1 MTHIS
6 QIIINKAPVVDVM
19 QRILITGGLG
29 QVGSYLV
36 DRFHEDNEVVVV
48 DNHSSTTREDVPE
61 NVEVVKIDIQDD
73 VSDLVKNSDI
83 LIHTAAQISVARS
96 MQEPFFDA
104 QNNVMGTLNLLEA
117 AREADLERFVY
128 FSSAAVYGDP
138 IEVPIREEHPQDPHS
153 PYGASKLAGE
163 KYCLMYNRA
172 YGLPTVCIRPFNI
185 YSPRQDPSNPYSGV
199 ISKFMERVRNSQNPI
214 AFGDGE
220 QTRDFISVHDIV
232 DMVELVIDKEEAVG
246 EVFNAAT
253 GKSTTINE
261 LASIVIELFG
271 KDVEIEHKEP
281 LAGDIRHS
289 VADISK
295 AEELGFV
302 PKVGLKQGLEEFL
315 KI

>member
-1 MTHIS
+1 
-6 QIIINKAPVVDVM
+6 M

-96 MQEPFFDA
+96 MEEPFFDA
-104 QNNVMGTLNLLEA
+104 QNNVIGTLNLLEA
-117 AREADLERFVY
+117 SRDADLERFVY
-128 FSSAAVYGDP
+128 FSSAAVYGNP
-138 IEVPIREEHPQDPHS
+138 VEVPISEEHPQDPLS
-153 PYGASKLAGE
+153 PYGASKLSGE

-172 YGLPTVCIRPFNI
+172 YGLPTTCIRPFNI

-199 ISKFMERVRNSQNPI
+199 ISKFMERVRNSQNPM
-214 AFGDGE
+214 AFGDGK

-232 DMVELVIDKEEAVG
+232 NMVELVIDKEEAVG

-261 LASIVIELFG
+261 LASIIIELFK
-271 KDVEIEHKEP
+271 KDVEVEHKEP

-295 AEELGFV
+295 AQELGFV
-302 PKVGLKQGLEEFL
+302 PKVDLKQGLEEFL